1 MPFQLTPPAV
11 KAELPENNEPVAIPA
26 PHREERDTIV
36 FQLNEARYRKG
47 CILGGWYLQS
57 YDY

>member
-1 MPFQLTPPAV
+1 MCFQLTPPAA
-11 KAELPENNEPVAIPA
+11 KAELPETIDASAIPA
-26 PHREERDTIV
+26 PHCDERDTIV